1 MAQIKIDISE
11 LKTEGDEV
19 IKKLADFLR
28 EKTEVDVETVSDEII
43 VGSGEKTVSKQY
55 LRVLLRK
62 FLHKNELKDYFR
74 VISEK
79 EDTLKVKERKISEKN
94 SLFFRSFTFLS
105 GKIFLNSKN
114 VMPRHIS
121 AFVGAH

>member
-79 EDTLKVKERKISEKN
+79 EDTLKVKERKISEEE
-94 SLFFRSFTFLS
+94 
-105 GKIFLNSKN
+105 
-114 VMPRHIS
+114 
-121 AFVGAH
+121 